1 MLYQPHDYQKYATN
15 FIVEHPI
22 AAVLLQMGL
31 GKSVI
36 TLTAIAELA
45 LERFE
50 VCRVLII
57 APLRVARD
65 TWPAE
70 IQKWDHLKGLT
81 YSVAVGT
88 EAERRAALQ
97 KDTLIHIINRENVQW
112 MIEQSGLPFQYD
124 MLVIDELSSF
134 KSHQAKRFRR

>member
-50 VCRVLII
+50 VCRVLI
-57 APLRVARD
+57 L
-65 TWPAE
+65 
-70 IQKWDHLKGLT
+70 
-81 YSVAVGT
+81 S
-88 EAERRAALQ
+88 
-97 KDTLIHIINRENVQW
+97 LIHI
-112 MIEQSGLPFQYD
+112 
-124 MLVIDELSSF
+124 
-134 KSHQAKRFRR
+134 

>member
-50 VCRVLII
+50 VCRVLVI
-57 APLRVARD
+57 APLRVARELD
-65 TWPAE
+65 DLLDERPELADKLAKGETW
-70 IQKWDHLKGLT
+70 
-81 YSVAVGT
+81 
-88 EAERRAALQ
+88 R
-97 KDTLIHIINRENVQW
+97 
-112 MIEQSGLPFQYD
+112 
-124 MLVIDELSSF
+124 
-134 KSHQAKRFRR
+134 